1 MPKTNKQKINWK
13 LASSP
18 NLEYLC
24 YTRMIQASLL
34 IILITSIVLPRKQ
47 DYQLKNKQQQ
57 QKNAYY
63 FNI

>member
-1 MPKTNKQKINWK
+1 
-13 LASSP
+13 
-18 NLEYLC
+18 
-24 YTRMIQASLL
+24 MIQASLL